1 MQNSSLAR
9 LRWHSGD
16 WNGFW
21 ALFADNLA
29 NMVILSGVLIGIF
42 KFEHDLVFGRI
53 LPGLG
58 VALLFGLLCY
68 AYLARRLAAHEK
80 RDTVTALPYGI
91 STPVMFVYLFAVI
104 GPVYFA
110 TSDALLAYR
119 VGLGAGFIGGLV
131 EMSGAFVGP
140 ALRRITPR
148 AGMLGTLAGIALVW
162 IAAVPCALIFE
173 NPVVGLPA
181 LFIILLGLIGFYRL
195 PFGLPAGLVAIGLG
209 VVIAFFTGEAE
220 LRWETA
226 AWHLPLP
233 VLEDLRLGLQAIL
246 QRPEILAVVIPI
258 EIYNFIETMN
268 NVESAKAA
276 GDDYPVARC
285 QLIDG
290 FGTALGAVF
299 GSPFP
304 TTVYIGH
311 PAYKRLGARTGYAL
325 LVGMVFFFASMTGVI
340 AFLRHLIP
348 EASVAPL
355 LVFVGIVIAQQAF
368 RATPAGH
375 GVAVAFALIPHLAD
389 LLNKQLQGT
398 ILELF
403 GPRAATP
410 ELMARLAERQG
421 VHLQGYAALSQ
432 GAILTG
438 LLWGAIVAFLIDGKL
453 RAAMLFSGLAFLLAL
468 CGLIHAPTLGF
479 TLSPLALGYMLLTIL
494 LGLCELFKVKKL
506 EESEF

>member
-1 MQNSSLAR
+1 MRNPVFSR

-42 KFEHDLVFGRI
+42 KFDHEVVFGRI

-68 AYLARRLAAHEK
+68 VHLALRLAAREQ
-80 RDTVTALPYGI
+80 RETVTALPYGI

-104 GPVYFA
+104 GPVYFS

-119 VGLGAGFIGGLV
+119 VGLAAGFIGGLV
-131 EMSGAFVGP
+131 EMSGALVGP
-140 ALRRITPR
+140 ALRRLTPR

-173 NPVVGLPA
+173 NPTVGLPA
-181 LFIILLGLIGFYRL
+181 LVIILLGLIGFYRL
-195 PFGLPAGLVAIGLG
+195 PFGLPAGLVAIILG
-209 VVIAFFTGEAE
+209 VAMALVTGKAE
-220 LRWETA
+220 LHWEAT
-226 AWHLPLP
+226 AWHFPVP
-233 VLEDLRLGLQAIL
+233 VLEDLYLGLQAL
-246 QRPEILAVVIPI
+246 WHRPEILAVVLPL

-276 GDDYPVARC
+276 GDDYPTAAC
-285 QLIDG
+285 QVIDG
-290 FGTALGAVF
+290 LGTTLGAVF

-311 PAYKRLGARTGYAL
+311 PAYKRLGARTSYAL
-325 LVGMVFFFASMTGVI
+325 LVGVVFFFAGMTGVI

-368 RATPAGH
+368 RATPVGH
-375 GVAVAFALIPHLAD
+375 GVAVAFALIPHIAD

-398 ILELF
+398 ILELR
-403 GPRAATP
+403 GPNAATA
-410 ELMARLAERQG
+410 ELLARLAERQG
-421 VHLQGYAALSQ
+421 VHLQGYAMLSQ

-453 RAAMLFSGLAFLLAL
+453 RSAMLFSGLAFLLAL
-468 CGLIHAPTLGF
+468 FGLIHAPTLGF
-479 TLSPLALGYMLLTIL
+479 SLSPPALGYLLLTIL
-494 LGLCELFKVKKL
+494 LGLCELFKVKKV
-506 EESEF
+506 EGGEF